1 MTHTS
6 GPEAGALMQGMDVFN
21 RVGYNLIATVP
32 WVCML
37 TWSAHVLVPCL
48 GNMPCST

>member
-1 MTHTS
+1 
-6 GPEAGALMQGMDVFN
+6 MQGMDVFN